1 MGQIATMKQAE
12 RIINAFGPDLF
23 KALKLDDGPWHIIA
37 QNIGSDEM
45 NHDIRFYIKLKNE
58 KTGVQVEISRDD
70 WFISVD
76 SDPADLADELASI
89 LKISPEKIAH
99 RLIEGNVFD
108 KEAFPWL

>member
-45 NHDIRFYIKLKNE
+45 NHFRSKSAEMIGLY
-58 KTGVQVEISRDD
+58 Q
-70 WFISVD
+70 
-76 SDPADLADELASI
+76 
-89 LKISPEKIAH
+89 
-99 RLIEGNVFD
+99 
-108 KEAFPWL
+108 